1 MSLLIDIRQ
10 PSWMA
15 ETALRDRLTPSLP
28 GVRILCGLDDGPLED
43 VRMLAVSRLFPGVA
57 PRLPKLEL
65 VQKLGAGV
73 ETIVGAPDLPRG
85 IRVAR
90 LVAMD
95 AAREIAEYCLAYILA
110 GQRNMTAHRAHE
122 AQGQWE
128 QIGPRVTS
136 QTQVAVLG
144 LGVIG
149 TLTAEALVRTGF
161 LVSGWARSPKNIP
174 KVDCHHGHQA
184 LERVLANADYV
195 CSILPSTSA
204 TAGLFNAERL
214 AQMKPGA
221 TLINVGRGDLIDDTA
236 LLAAL
241 DRGQPAHAV
250 LDVFRQEPLPSE
262 HPFWAHPGVTVT
274 PHVSGWRIDDSIEDV
289 ARNYQRLAANQ
300 PLLNEVD
307 REAGY

>member
-1 MSLLIDIRQ
+1 
-10 PSWMA
+10 
-15 ETALRDRLTPSLP
+15 
-28 GVRILCGLDDGPLED
+28 
-43 VRMLAVSRLFPGVA
+43 
-57 PRLPKLEL
+57 
-65 VQKLGAGV
+65 
-73 ETIVGAPDLPRG
+73 
-85 IRVAR
+85 
-90 LVAMD
+90 
-95 AAREIAEYCLAYILA
+95 
-110 GQRNMTAHRAHE
+110 
-122 AQGQWE
+122 
-128 QIGPRVTS
+128 
-136 QTQVAVLG
+136 TQVAVLG